1 MNDSE
6 RGKVFDYWKLALKI
20 HELGEVGSR
29 EFKSS
34 KILTDIL
41 RDHGFEITEQFMEM
55 PTAFKAEKIK
65 GNGKPSIAF
74 LAEYD
79 ALPGIG
85 HACGHN
91 LIASSAVFSA
101 IRASE
106 KMRDGTIS
114 VFGTPDEEG
123 SGEWAGSK
131 IVMVDN
137 GAFKGIDLV
146 LGSHPGDGWSVGDQS
161 LADLDY
167 EITFK
172 GKSSHEAANPNN
184 GRSALDAA
192 ILTYT
197 AANMMRQHVR
207 RDVNFVMH
215 GIIKE
220 GGTAPNV
227 TPERA
232 VLTYGIRT
240 SDVKYLKDVTARFM
254 KIVEGC
260 ASATETAYSI
270 RKIGRLYSTTKINKT
285 LSNSIRE
292 RLVARGIECPTL
304 ETTLSELPE
313 GSTDFA
319 NVTQVVPALEVAFQI
334 AEKGTPWHSR
344 QSLKAAKSI
353 RAKEALATV
362 IDVLSDTAEEFSNSK
377 KFRDDIRRDFL
388 SK

>member
-1 MNDSE
+1 MSSHRTDANA
-6 RGKVFDYWKLALKI
+6 DYWGTALRI
-20 HELGEVGSR
+20 HELAEIGSR
-29 EFKSS
+29 EFESS
-34 KILTDIL
+34 KLLMEIL
-41 RDHGFEITEQFMEM
+41 RDHGFEITDHFMNI
-55 PTAFKAEKIK
+55 PTAFKAEKII
-65 GNGKPSIAF
+65 GNGVPSIAF

-91 LIASSAVFSA
+91 LIASSAVYSA
-101 IRASE
+101 IRSAE
-106 KMRDGTIS
+106 KVSNGTIT

-131 IVMVDN
+131 IIMADK
-137 GAFKGIDLV
+137 GAFKDIDLV
-146 LGSHPGDGWSVGDQS
+146 LGSHPDDRWSVGEQS

-167 EITFK
+167 EITFR
-172 GKSSHEAANPNN
+172 GKAAHEAANPDN

-220 GGTAPNV
+220 GGTASNV
-227 TPERA
+227 TPEKA

-240 SDVKYLKDVTARFM
+240 SDINYHKVVVDRFM

-260 ASATETAYSI
+260 ASATETTYEVK
-270 RKIGRLYSTTKINKT
+270 KIGLMYSTTKINRT
-285 LSNSIRE
+285 LSNNIRE
-292 RLVARGIECPTL
+292 KLLARGIECPTL
-304 ETTLSELPE
+304 DETLSRIPD

-319 NVTQVVPALEVAFQI
+319 NVTQVVPALEVQFKI
-334 AEKGTPWHSR
+334 AKEGTPWHSR
-344 QSLKAAKSI
+344 ESLEAAKSSM
-353 RAKEALATV
+353 AKDALEIM
-362 IDVLSDTAEEFSNSK
+362 IDVLSDTAEEFSSNPEFRKGVK
-377 KFRDDIRRDFL
+377 KDFL
-388 SK
+388 QD